1 MRLIKPNNGS
11 WKALF
16 TVAWEVE
23 HLAEVGDQWV
33 SFALPQVPLF
43 RGCSCPLQEALNQEG
58 ITSCLLLI
66 PCAVLC
72 NQAVY
77 A

>member
-23 HLAEVGDQWV
+23 HLAEAGDQWV
-33 SFALPQVPLF
+33 PFALPKTREPVGQIHAINYEIRLAPGVTLSTRQVV
-43 RGCSCPLQEALNQEG
+43 
-58 ITSCLLLI
+58 TLL
-66 PCAVLC
+66 PEKVM
-72 NQAVY
+72 
-77 A
+77 